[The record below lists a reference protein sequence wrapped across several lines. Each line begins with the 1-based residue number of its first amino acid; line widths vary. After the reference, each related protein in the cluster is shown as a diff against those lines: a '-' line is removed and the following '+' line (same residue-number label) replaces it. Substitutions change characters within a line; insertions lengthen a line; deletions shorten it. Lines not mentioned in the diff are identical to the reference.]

1 MTVWN
6 GTLPTPAAGQEILAS
21 DIQIAIDALSALTG
35 AWTTYTPTWTS
46 TGTAPALGN
55 GVIDGRYLQADRM
68 VIYTGSL
75 TMGTTT
81 TYGTG
86 AYRITLPVSATTTTL
101 NAGAA
106 LTLDSSA
113 ATAQTPAVARIA
125 DAPRL
130 RFYGPNGE
138 VGATAPFTWAT
149 SDQLVWTILY
159 MGQ

>member
-6 GTLPTPAAGQEILAS
+6 GTLPTILGGDIPDGNDWGEIT
-21 DIQIAIDALSALTG
+21 DALSALTG
-35 AWTTYTPTWTS
+35 AWTAYVPVWSS

-55 GVIDGRYLQADRM
+55 GVIDGKYFQADRL
-68 VIYTGSL
+68 VVATGSL

-81 TYGTG
+81 TFGTG

-101 NAGAA
+101 NAGSA
-106 LTLDSSA
+106 LALDSSA
-113 ATAQTPAVARIA
+113 AAAQTPAVARIA

-138 VGATAPFTWAT
+138 IGATAPFTWAT
-149 SDQLVWTILY
+149 SDQLVWTIMY